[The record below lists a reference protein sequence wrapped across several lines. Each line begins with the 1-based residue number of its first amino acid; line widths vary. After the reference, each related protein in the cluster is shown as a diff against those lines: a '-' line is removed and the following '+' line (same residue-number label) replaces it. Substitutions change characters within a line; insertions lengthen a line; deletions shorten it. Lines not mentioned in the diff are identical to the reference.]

1 MSRWLMGGVTLC
13 LAAGLGVLVYARRA
27 SSVDLPAPRA
37 APADPAAPAAP
48 SAPPRPA
55 PAAPAAD
62 YLGVIVA
69 DQAVDVAANLD
80 GRLAD
85 VLVRIGDRVERDA
98 PIASLDLRALQTDL
112 AVARAEVKAARAA
125 EAQAKLQLSDT
136 QMRVE
141 RSAKLGAL
149 IPQADLDA
157 ARHEQKLAVTRL
169 ESARAGVSE
178 ATARVA
184 KLEVSRTDASVR
196 APFAGVVAAR
206 YLDPGALVHAQ
217 TPIVR
222 LISADELRVRF
233 AISEDEA
240 LRFAPGVRIRAR
252 VAASGMQLDGTVESI
267 APEVDTAARMIFAEA
282 RLDPPAA
289 GIRPP
294 AGVVARVTL
303 ASPP

>member
-1 MSRWLMGGVTLC
+1 MSRWLIGGVTLS
-13 LAAGLGVLVYARRA
+13 LVAGLGVLVFARRA
-27 SSVDLPAPRA
+27 ASVDAPAPRTA
-37 APADPAAPAAP
+37 QASS
-48 SAPPRPA
+48 SAPTATVSAPKPPPA
-55 PAAPAAD
+55 PAPD
-62 YLGVIVA
+62 YLGVIIA

-85 VLVRIGDRVERDA
+85 VLVRIGDRVERDT

-112 AVARAEVKAARAA
+112 AVAKAEVKAARAA
-125 EAQAKLQLSDT
+125 EAQAKLQLTDA

-149 IPQADLDA
+149 IPQADLDT

-169 ESARAGVSE
+169 DSARAGVAE

-233 AISEDEA
+233 AIPEDVA
-240 LRFAPGVRIRAR
+240 RRFPSGTRVR
-252 VAASGMQLDGTVESI
+252 VVASGAELHGTVESI
-267 APEVDTAARMIFAEA
+267 APEVDPAARMIFAEA
-282 RLDPPAA
+282 RLDPPAQA
-289 GIRPP
+289 GTRPP
-294 AGVVARVTL
+294 AGVVARVTW

>member
-1 MSRWLMGGVTLC
+1 MNRWVIGGVTLT
-13 LAAGLGVLVYARRA
+13 LVAGLGVLVFARRA
-27 SSVDLPAPRA
+27 ASVDNSAPRTQT
-37 APADPAAPAAP
+37 AAPAAP
-48 SAPPRPA
+48 VAPVTAKPAPPA
-55 PAAPAAD
+55 PATE
-62 YLGVIVA
+62 YLGVIIA

-85 VLVRIGDRVERDA
+85 VLVRIGDRVQRDA

-112 AVARAEVKAARAA
+112 DVARAEVKAARAA
-125 EAQAKLQLSDT
+125 EAQAKLQVTDA

-149 IPQADLDA
+149 IPQADLDT

-169 ESARAGVSE
+169 DSARAGVAE

-196 APFAGVVAAR
+196 APFAGVVSAR

-233 AISEDEA
+233 AIPEDEA
-240 LRFAPGVRIRAR
+240 RLFSAGTRIHAR
-252 VAASGMQLDGTVESI
+252 VASGLQLGGTVESI
-267 APEVDTAARMIFAEA
+267 APEVDPAARMIFAEA
-282 RLDPPAA
+282 RLDPPAQ
-289 GIRPP
+289 GGTRPP
-294 AGVVARVTL
+294 AGVVARVTW